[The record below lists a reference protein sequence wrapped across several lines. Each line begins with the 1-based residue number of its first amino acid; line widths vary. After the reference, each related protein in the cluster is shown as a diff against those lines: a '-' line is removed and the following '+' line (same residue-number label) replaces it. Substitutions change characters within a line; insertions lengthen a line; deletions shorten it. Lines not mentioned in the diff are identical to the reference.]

1 MPTLPVSPY
10 ARRRWTERDARAVLA
25 ALDRSGK
32 TLAAFCAER
41 GLDAQRMYY
50 WRRRLAGGE
59 GTTFQ
64 ELIVRPVHDRSPGGD
79 EEPFEIQLPSGES
92 IRVPARFEAAALA
105 RLLEVLSKAR
115 AC

>member
-10 ARRRWTERDARAVLA
+10 ARRRWTESDAREVLG

-32 TLAAFCAER
+32 TLAAFCAEH

-50 WRRRLAGGE
+50 WRRRLAEGE
-59 GTTFQ
+59 ATTFQ
-64 ELIVRPVHDRSPGGD
+64 ELIVRPIQGRAPGAD
-79 EEPFEIQLPSGES
+79 QEPFEIQLPSGES